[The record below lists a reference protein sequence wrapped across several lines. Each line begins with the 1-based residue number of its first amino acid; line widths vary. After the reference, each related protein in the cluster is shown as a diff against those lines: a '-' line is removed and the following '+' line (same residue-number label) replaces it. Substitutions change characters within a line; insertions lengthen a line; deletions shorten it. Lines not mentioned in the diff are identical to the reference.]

1 MKKHDNLAIS
11 LICTP
16 YVVKQNLMI
25 FSMQKIP
32 ALCLSYGAYATGL
45 KFEYMRAGRSPN
57 TVVASYSLDGKLI
70 KVYPSAK
77 KAASSLHHFKR
88 AVDKAI
94 RENSTLHNR
103 IWRRFP
109 VDEVPESI
117 EPLFR
122 PTTTFNPKPIGL
134 LDENNNV
141 IKAYPSVRNA
151 AIDNDLDPHTIR
163 DMLYRKTKTA
173 KGKRFKFISEEEAS
187 TFGIVIKH
195 NHGKI
200 RVRQYSLDGKLVKIH
215 DSIRA
220 ASKSIGVHS
229 RSIDFCLNGSGKTV
243 KDFYWIKDDENA
255 EERLIVLME
264 RNKYFYTTIFQI
276 DKKGKIVAKFKTPS
290 EAEKTTGINA
300 KHITQAIRR
309 NETAGGYF
317 WKGEK

>member
-1 MKKHDNLAIS
+1 MLS
-11 LICTP
+11 RLF
-16 YVVKQNLMI
+16 LMI
-25 FSMQKIP
+25 FRMQKIP
-32 ALCLSYGAYATGL
+32 VLCLSYDACATGL
-45 KFEYMRAGRSPN
+45 KCEYMRAGRSPN

-70 KVYPSAK
+70 RVYPSAK
-77 KAASSLHHFKR
+77 KAATSLHHFKR

-109 VDEVPESI
+109 VNEVPESI

-134 LDENNNV
+134 LDENDQV
-141 IKAYPSVRNA
+141 VKAYPSVRNA

-229 RSIDFCLNGSGKTV
+229 RSIDFCLNGSGKTA

-255 EERLIVLME
+255 EERLKVLIE

-276 DKKGKIVAKFKTPS
+276 DKNGKIIAKFKTPS

>member
-1 MKKHDNLAIS
+1 
-11 LICTP
+11 
-16 YVVKQNLMI
+16 MI

-32 ALCLSYGAYATGL
+32 ALCLSYSAYATEL

-103 IWRRFP
+103 VWRRFP
-109 VDEVPESI
+109 IDKVPESI
-117 EPLFR
+117 EPLYR

-134 LDENNNV
+134 LDESNQV
-141 IKAYPSVRNA
+141 VKAYPSVRSA

-187 TFGIVIKH
+187 TFEIVIKH
-195 NHGKI
+195 NHEKI

-220 ASKSIGVHS
+220 ASKSVGVHS

-243 KDFYWIKDDENA
+243 KDFYWIKDDESA
-255 EERLIVLME
+255 EERLVVLME
-264 RNKYFYTTIFQI
+264 RNKYFYTDIIQI
-276 DKKGKIVAKFKTPS
+276 DKKGKIVAKFKTTS
-290 EAEKTTGINA
+290 EAEKATGINA